1 MGIDIHIEDENGVT
15 LQIIYSDIRNLFSEV
30 VNKLNTNEFW
40 KCIDPYGDTIFNHL
54 QFPTVVAEINKI
66 ELSFIDEIHKRE
78 INEKHNNR
86 FNADSAIVTQIAE
99 LVFIGSNFVLN
110 WKISC

>member
-78 INEKHNNR
+78 INEIKKLINDINITNH
-86 FNADSAIVTQIAE
+86 
-99 LVFIGSNFVLN
+99 LYLCFVGE
-110 WKISC
+110 